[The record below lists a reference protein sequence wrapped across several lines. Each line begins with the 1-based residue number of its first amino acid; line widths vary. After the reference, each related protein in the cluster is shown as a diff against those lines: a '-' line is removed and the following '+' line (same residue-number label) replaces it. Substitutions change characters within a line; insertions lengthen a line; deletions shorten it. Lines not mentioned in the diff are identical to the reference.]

1 MNIRDITTAVWNSDT
16 GDHLAAREMIRD
28 DNGNLTLAK
37 ITTSTGHILV
47 AEAGED
53 ENGGYITYSI
63 YCPGDE
69 NLNDGPITTDGF
81 EATSEEQA
89 TASLADILAGY

>member
-47 AEAGED
+47 AEAGE
-53 ENGGYITYSI
+53 GYITYSI
-63 YCPGDE
+63 YCPGDVDM
-69 NLNDGPITTDGF
+69 NDGPITTDGF

-89 TASLADILAGY
+89 TACLADILAGY